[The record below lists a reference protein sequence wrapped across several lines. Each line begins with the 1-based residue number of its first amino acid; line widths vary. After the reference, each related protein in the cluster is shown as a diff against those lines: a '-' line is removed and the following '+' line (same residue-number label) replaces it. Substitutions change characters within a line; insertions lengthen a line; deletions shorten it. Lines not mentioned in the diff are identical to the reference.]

1 MLRQTKINN
10 DFTQLIKHD
19 SSDLGQESGRSEP
32 NQPFPGSK
40 AVPLRRLISIVS
52 ISGTLQSPWRVN
64 KPTKHFHSGFLS
76 FLTPPSL
83 SVDIVDKWN
92 APVLCYNPRCIA
104 GLAQVWAFNGSA
116 DDDERFIDTRMI
128 YGTVRSRGGVRGP
141 RRPGRRLPSDLI
153 CIHSIS
159 VMTHTTNEAPTGQ
172 ESPPSR
178 CRLIPQRKRV
188 CNPSPGTYS
197 CTAAHV

>member
-1 MLRQTKINN
+1 MEGKQTHK
-10 DFTQLIKHD
+10 TL
-19 SSDLGQESGRSEP
+19 
-32 NQPFPGSK
+32 
-40 AVPLRRLISIVS
+40 PLC
-52 ISGTLQSPWRVN
+52 
-64 KPTKHFHSGFLS
+64 FLS

-83 SVDIVDKWN
+83 SAYIVDKWHT
-92 APVLCYNPRCIA
+92 PLLCYNPRFSA
-104 GLAQVWAFNGSA
+104 GPAQVWPFNGSP
-116 DDDERFIDTRMI
+116 DDERRFIGTRMI
-128 YGTVRSRGGVRGP
+128 NGTVQSRGGVRGP

-178 CRLIPQRKRV
+178 CRFIPQCKHV

-197 CTAAHV
+197 CTAARV